1 MPQVQTVTGPV
12 DTSELGVTLMHEHVF
27 VLSTEIQA
35 NYDVGW
41 DEEARVAD
49 AVTRLN
55 DLKAVGVDTIVDLT
69 VVGLGRYLPRIERI
83 AE

>member
-41 DEEARVAD
+41 DEEARALD

-69 VVGLGRYLPRIERI
+69 VVGLWR
-83 AE
+83 